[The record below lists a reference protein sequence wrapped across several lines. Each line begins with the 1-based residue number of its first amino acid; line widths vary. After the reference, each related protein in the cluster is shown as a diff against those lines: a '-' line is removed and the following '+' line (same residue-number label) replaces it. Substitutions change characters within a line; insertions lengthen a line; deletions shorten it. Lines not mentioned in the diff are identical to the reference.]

1 MTRLVHVQDSLP
13 DSARLSHKNFRA
25 KFLHFAYS
33 NANAEVRGSAISHPV
48 HSYQQAKDSEGSCSQ
63 KLMVMGRVHFGL
75 LL

>member
-33 NANAEVRGSAISHPV
+33 NANAEVRVVQYLIPYIHTNKLKTVKGLV
-48 HSYQQAKDSEGSCSQ
+48 AKN
-63 KLMVMGRVHFGL
+63 
-75 LL
+75 